1 MPENTKDLEKKI
13 ITVITPTGEEI
24 EAEVLIFFG
33 FSDIGKKYLV
43 YTHHE
48 KDKNE
53 MVTVY
58 ASEYVEE
65 NGNIYLENI
74 ENDEEWERV
83 KNVMRDVIK
92 TGRDK

>member
-1 MPENTKDLEKKI
+1 MPEKEQEIEKKI
-13 ITVITPTGEEI
+13 ITVVTPEGEEI

-33 FSDIGKKYLV
+33 LSDIGKKYLV

-48 KDKNE
+48 KDKNN

-58 ASEYVEE
+58 ASEYIEE
-65 NGNIYLENI
+65 DGNIYLENI
-74 ENDEEWERV
+74 ESDEEWERV

-92 TGRDK
+92 GGER